1 MQRLLI
7 LANSDSAI
15 FKFRSELIEALSA
28 EYHIG
33 IGIPFGQYME
43 LIKNDKYE
51 FFDIPINRHGLNPFE
66 DYKLIRRYKKLI
78 KEFKPDAMLLYTIKP
93 NLYGSIA
100 AKKYH
105 IPCLCNI
112 TGLGSALENKGL
124 LQKFLIQMYRYA
136 MMGEHTIFFQNSH
149 GKDFFIQ
156 HGIGKE
162 SQYYLLPGSG
172 VNLDRFKVLPYPSD
186 SCVRFFFIA
195 RVIKEKGIEEYLYV
209 ARRFHEENR
218 NAEFHICGACEEAYE
233 EILKDEDKKGVI
245 TYHGLVKDMREMYAM
260 ASCIVLPSYYPEGQS
275 NVLLEGAAS
284 GRPLITTDHPGCRE
298 AVNNN
303 ITGFLV
309 RKKDQE
315 DLYQKAISIYK
326 MTAEVRE
333 AMGLNGRR
341 KIEKEFDRKIVI
353 EAYKSEL
360 KDVWNCRNC
369 IKEQHK

>member
-1 MQRLLI
+1 MERLLI

-28 EYHIG
+28 NYHIG

-51 FFDIPINRHGLNPFE
+51 FFDIPINRHGLNPIE

-78 KEFKPDAMLLYTIKP
+78 NEFKPNAMLLYTIKP

-136 MMGEHTIFFQNSH
+136 MREVHTIFFQNSH
-149 GKDFFIQ
+149 GKGFFIENE
-156 HGIGKE
+156 IGKD

-172 VNLDRFKVLPYPSD
+172 VNVDRFNLLPYPKD
-186 SCVRFFFIA
+186 DCVRYFFIA
-195 RVIKEKGIEEYLYV
+195 RVIKEKGIDEYLY
-209 ARRFHEENR
+209 AAKRFHEEKK
-218 NAEFHICGACEEAYE
+218 NAEFHICGACEEAYDD
-233 EILKDEDKKGVI
+233 ILKEAEDEGEI
-245 TYHGLVKDMREMYAM
+245 IYHGLVKDMRKMYEI

-284 GRPLITTDHPGCRE
+284 GRPLVTTDHPGCRE
-298 AVNNN
+298 AVNNG
-303 ITGFLV
+303 TSGYLV
-309 RKKDQE
+309 KKRDKDNLYEQLSVIYYMSPKDRENMGINGRKKME
-315 DLYQKAISIYK
+315 
-326 MTAEVRE
+326 E
-333 AMGLNGRR
+333 
-341 KIEKEFDRKIVI
+341 EFDRNIVI
-353 EAYKSEL
+353 RAYQFRLEL
-360 KDVWNCRNC
+360 INPK
-369 IKEQHK
+369 

>member
-1 MQRLLI
+1 MKKLLI

-51 FFDIPINRHGLNPFE
+51 FFDIPINRHGLNPLE

-149 GKDFFIQ
+149 GNDFFIQ

-162 SQYYLLPGSG
+162 AQYYLLPGSG

-245 TYHGLVKDMREMYAM
+245 NYHGLVKDMREMYAM

-298 AVNNN
+298 AVNDN
-303 ITGFLV
+303 ITGYLV
-309 RKKDQE
+309 KKKDQG
-315 DLYQKAISIYK
+315 DLYQKMILIYE
-326 MTAEVRE
+326 MPADVRE
-333 AMGLNGRR
+333 VMGMNGR
-341 KIEKEFDRKIVI
+341 KKMEKEFDRKIVI
-353 EAYKSEL
+353 NAYKNRLTESEI
-360 KDVWNCRNC
+360 NR
-369 IKEQHK
+369 

>member
-1 MQRLLI
+1 MKKLLI

-15 FKFRSELIEALSA
+15 FKFRSELIEALSSD
-28 EYHIG
+28 YQIG

-43 LIKNDKYE
+43 LIKNEKYE

-66 DYKLIRRYKKLI
+66 DFKLIRRYKKLI

-100 AKKYH
+100 AKGYN

-112 TGLGSALENKGL
+112 TGLGSALENEGL

-136 MMGEHTIFFQNSH
+136 MKKEHTIFFQNTH
-149 GKDFFIQ
+149 GKDFFIE
-156 HGIGKE
+156 HNIGQD

-172 VNLDRFKVLPYPSD
+172 VNLERFKLLPYPENQP
-186 SCVRFFFIA
+186 VKFFFIA
-195 RVIKEKGIEEYLYV
+195 RVIKEKGIDEFLYV
-209 ARRFHEENR
+209 ARRFHEEKR

-233 EILKDEDKKGVI
+233 DILKKADEDGII
-245 TYHGLVKDMREMYAM
+245 TYHGLVKDMRKMYEI

-298 AVNNN
+298 AVSNNL
-303 ITGFLV
+303 TGYLI

-315 DLYQKAISIYK
+315 DLYRKALLVYE
-326 MTAEVRE
+326 MPLEVRE
-333 AMGLNGRR
+333 AMGLNGR
-341 KIEKEFDRKIVI
+341 KKMENDFDRNIVI
-353 EAYKSEL
+353 EAYKSRL
-360 KDVWNCRNC
+360 KK
-369 IKEQHK
+369 I

>member
-1 MQRLLI
+1 MKRLLI

-28 EYHIG
+28 DYHIG

-51 FFDIPINRHGLNPFE
+51 FFDIPINRHGLNPLE

-136 MMGEHTIFFQNSH
+136 MRGEHTIFFQNSH
-149 GKDFFIQ
+149 GKDFFIS
-156 HGIGKE
+156 HGIGKK

-186 SCVRFFFIA
+186 SCVRYFFIA
-195 RVIKEKGIEEYLYV
+195 RVIKEKGIEEFLYV
-209 ARRFHEENR
+209 ARRFHEEKK

-233 EILKDEDKKGVI
+233 EILKAEDEKGII

-315 DLYQKAISIYK
+315 DLYRKVLSIYE
-326 MTAEVRE
+326 MTSDIRE
-333 AMGLNGRR
+333 AMGLNGR
-341 KIEKEFDRKIVI
+341 KKMEKEFDRKIVI
-353 EAYKSEL
+353 NAYKNRLTESEI
-360 KDVWNCRNC
+360 NRRRM
-369 IKEQHK
+369 I

>member
-136 MMGEHTIFFQNSH
+136 MRGEHTIFFQNSH

-195 RVIKEKGIEEYLYV
+195 RVIKEKGIEEFLYA
-209 ARRFHEENR
+209 ARRFHEEKR